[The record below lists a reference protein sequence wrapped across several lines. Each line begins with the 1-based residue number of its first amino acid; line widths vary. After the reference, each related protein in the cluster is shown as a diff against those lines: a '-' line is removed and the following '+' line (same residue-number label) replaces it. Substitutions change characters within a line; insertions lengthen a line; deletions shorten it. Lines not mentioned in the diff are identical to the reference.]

1 MNENIAFHP
10 CFTAAFWGFR
20 LTLPPIDRALF
31 PSSLVLYVLP
41 SPNLICFIQARTWS
55 ITNSASLSTQDG
67 SEEGIKIPKQGKSK
81 RLVLLPLSLACLH
94 IPAPCSVWSS
104 AWFYLVFSVAS
115 LSQSSASYF
124 LPLLS
129 PKERWILN
137 KFLSLSTTSF
147 LVVCFGFCT

>member
-1 MNENIAFHP
+1 MNENIAPPFLLY
-10 CFTAAFWGFR
+10 CCLLRFR
-20 LTLPPIDRALF
+20 ADPASHWQ
-31 PSSLVLYVLP
+31 SSLPFIPGALYPPQPESNMLY
-41 SPNLICFIQARTWS
+41 IGQDME
-55 ITNSASLSTQDG
+55 ITNSASLSIQDG
-67 SEEGIKIPKQGKSK
+67 SEEDIKIPKQGKSK
-81 RLVLLPLSLACLH
+81 RLVLLPLSLAFLH
-94 IPAPCSVWSS
+94 MPAPCSVWSS

-137 KFLSLSTTSF
+137 KFPSLSTTSF